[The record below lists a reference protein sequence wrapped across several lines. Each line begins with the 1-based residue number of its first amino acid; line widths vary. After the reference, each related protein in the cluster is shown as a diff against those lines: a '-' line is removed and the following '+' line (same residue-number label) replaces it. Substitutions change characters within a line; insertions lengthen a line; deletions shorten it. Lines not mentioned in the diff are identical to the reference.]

1 MPEQHVRWG
10 GAPHPYRDFSI
21 RAATAIAMGAVMI
34 AAALWGGLAGWAA
47 VVSLIATFAVSE
59 YYAMT
64 RTEHRKPNELFG
76 MVAVAVMPFAAAV
89 YEGGFLARGSATAAE
104 SGAIGLA
111 AVTAGLLVVS
121 LVWHLLFRRVTTADT
136 AATVFGAVYVGFSLS
151 HLVLIKG
158 LDSGTELVL
167 TMIVSVWANDTFAYL
182 VGASI
187 GRHKMAPKISPKK
200 SWEGFAAGS
209 IATVAVWVGA
219 YFLIRPATPSLWW
232 YVLIGA
238 AVSAAAVCGDLA
250 ESRLKR
256 EAGVKDSGRF
266 LPGHGG
272 FLDRFDSM
280 ILVSVVTYYLLVVG
294 GVK

>member
-1 MPEQHVRWG
+1 MPEQRVRWG
-10 GAPHPYRDFSI
+10 GAPHPYRDFTI
-21 RAATAIAMGAVMI
+21 RTITAVAMGTVVV
-34 AAALWGGLAGWAA
+34 AAALWGGLYGWAL
-47 VVSLIATFAVSE
+47 VVALIATFAVSE

-64 RTEHRKPNELFG
+64 RTERRKPNEVFG
-76 MVAVAVMPFAAAV
+76 MIAVAIMPFAAAI
-89 YEGGFLARGSATAAE
+89 YETGFLQKGSATAAE

-111 AVTAGLLVVS
+111 AVTAGLVVVS
-121 LVWHLLFRRVTTADT
+121 LIWHLLFRQVTTADT

-158 LDSGTELVL
+158 LDSGTEIVL
-167 TMIVSVWANDTFAYL
+167 AMIVSVWANDTFAYV
-182 VGASI
+182 VGATI
-187 GRHKMAPKISPKK
+187 GRHKMAPQISPKK
-200 SWEGFAAGS
+200 SWEGFAAGTLGT
-209 IATVAVWVGA
+209 IAVWVGA
-219 YFLIRPATPSLWW
+219 YFLIRPTAGLWW

-238 AVSAAAVCGDLA
+238 AVSVAAVCGDLA

-280 ILVSVVTYYLLVVG
+280 ILVAVVTYYLLILG
-294 GVK
+294 GAR

>member
-1 MPEQHVRWG
+1 MPEQRTRWG
-10 GAPHPYRDFSI
+10 GLPHPYRDFAI
-21 RAATAIAMGAVMI
+21 RAATALAMGTVVV
-34 AAALWGGLAGWAA
+34 AAALWGGLYAWAL

-64 RTEHRKPNELFG
+64 RTERRKPNEVFG
-76 MVAVAVMPFAAAV
+76 MVAVAIMPFAAAI
-89 YEGGFLARGSATAAE
+89 YETGFLAKGSATAAE

-121 LVWHLLFRRVTTADT
+121 LIWHLLFRQVTTADT
-136 AATVFGAVYVGFSLS
+136 AATVFGAVYVGFSLA

-167 TMIVSVWANDTFAYL
+167 AMIVSVWANDTFAYL
-182 VGASI
+182 IGGSV
-187 GRHKMAPKISPKK
+187 GRHKMAPRISPKK
-200 SWEGFAAGS
+200 TWEGFAAGTL
-209 IATVAVWVGA
+209 ATIAVWVGA
-219 YFLIRPATPSLWW
+219 YFMIRPTAGLWW
-232 YVLIGA
+232 YVVIGA
-238 AVSAAAVCGDLA
+238 AVSVAAVCGDLA

-280 ILVSVVTYYLLVVG
+280 ILVAVVTYYLLILG
-294 GVK
+294 GAR